1 MEQRFDLYRKYQPQ
15 IEDLAGTVTI
25 WEARVF
31 TPRRAVE
38 SAVVS
43 FPSMISLTSLYIV
56 LFFIP

>member
-1 MEQRFDLYRKYQPQ
+1 MEQRLDLYRKYQPQ

-43 FPSMISLTSLYIV
+43 FPSMIRLTSLYIV